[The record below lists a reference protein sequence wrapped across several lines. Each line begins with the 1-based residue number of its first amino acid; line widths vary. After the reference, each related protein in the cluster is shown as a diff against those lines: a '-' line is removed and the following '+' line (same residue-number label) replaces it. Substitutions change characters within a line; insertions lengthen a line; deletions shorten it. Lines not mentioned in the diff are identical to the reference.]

1 MGFRRHRTTGM
12 GEKMAHTPKFFE
24 VCAIEGYSSRSKLF
38 LDRLLPS
45 RACLCF
51 ILTMKCKQPSLF
63 SPRKFSTV
71 FRLLEGSL
79 SSYFMRAQRFLFHIF
94 IWEGDFSEWAQNFI
108 WPKCLFLCK
117 YEKNSEQLNSNQT
130 WKLYLMNYLTTPHIM
145 K

>member
-1 MGFRRHRTTGM
+1 MIEIKKCTQNDMGFRRHRTTGM

-79 SSYFMRAQRFLFHIF
+79 SSYFMRGHAIYFHYFLLYKASLI
-94 IWEGDFSEWAQNFI
+94 S
-108 WPKCLFLCK
+108 KR
-117 YEKNSEQLNSNQT
+117 QLNKFFLKNIDYLPFSKRGFV
-130 WKLYLMNYLTTPHIM
+130 KLYRY
-145 K
+145 